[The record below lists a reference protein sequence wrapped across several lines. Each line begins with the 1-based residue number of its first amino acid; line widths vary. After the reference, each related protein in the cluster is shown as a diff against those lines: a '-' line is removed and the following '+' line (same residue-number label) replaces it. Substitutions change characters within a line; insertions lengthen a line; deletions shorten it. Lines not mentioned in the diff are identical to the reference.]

1 MSAGKYFLG
10 AAAIVGGVYYYDQ
23 NVERIL
29 PRKEHEQLAHQT
41 AKADKKAYEWN
52 NKLTQKIED
61 GKKEIEKKTNSVTSS
76 VKESD
81 TYQKLRENKEDY
93 RKSVKDAATPEDEK
107 SVFKRG
113 MQKYIDF
120 VNCLG
125 TNTVKTGETQIS
137 SAGALPEVKEKPIF
151 GNWFGKSDVDEAKDK
166 AEHEKNKLK
175 MSGVHGDL
183 KKTDQAKADAEHEK
197 NKLFNWGSDK
207 ADDAKAEAE
216 RKKNEWSSWGSKKAD
231 EAEQKKDEWVSWGS
245 KKADQAKADAE
256 HEKNKLF
263 NWGSDK
269 VDDAKAE
276 AERKKNEW
284 SSWGSKKAD
293 EVKADAE
300 KEKNSWFSWGN
311 KKADEAQDKKDE
323 LVSWG
328 SSKADEAKAK
338 AEKEKNSWLSWGNKK
353 ADEAQDKKD
362 DLASLA
368 NKKLD
373 EATKEFNKQY
383 DASVNE
389 LNKQYDNLGKVFS
402 STKDQANESF
412 KVQREKAVQQY
423 NEAYKKFQELSNDL
437 ANDPEKNKKLSKA
450 AEDFNNSLEHLK
462 SYGDDVYHDIKT
474 KLSELFK

>member
-166 AEHEKNKLK
+166 AEHEKNKL
-175 MSGVHGDL
+175 
-183 KKTDQAKADAEHEK
+183 
-197 NKLFNWGSDK
+197 FNWGSEK
-207 ADDAKAEAE
+207 ANEAE
-216 RKKNEWSSWGSKKAD
+216 KRKMSG
-231 EAEQKKDEWVSWGS
+231 
-245 KKADQAKADAE
+245 
-256 HEKNKLF
+256 
-263 NWGSDK
+263 
-269 VDDAKAE
+269 
-276 AERKKNEW
+276 
-284 SSWGSKKAD
+284 KAD

>member
-41 AKADKKAYEWN
+41 ANADKKAYEWN

-166 AEHEKNKLK
+166 AEHEKNKL
-175 MSGVHGDL
+175 
-183 KKTDQAKADAEHEK
+183 
-197 NKLFNWGSDK
+197 FNWGSEK
-207 ADDAKAEAE
+207 ANEAE
-216 RKKNEWSSWGSKKAD
+216 K
-231 EAEQKKDEWVSWGS
+231 KKDEWI
-245 KKADQAKADAE
+245 
-256 HEKNKLF
+256 
-263 NWGSDK
+263 
-269 VDDAKAE
+269 
-276 AERKKNEW
+276 
-284 SSWGSKKAD
+284 
-293 EVKADAE
+293 KADAE

>member
-166 AEHEKNKLK
+166 AEHEKNKLFNWGSEK
-175 MSGVHGDL
+175 ANEAEKKKDEWSAWGS

-207 ADDAKAEAE
+207 A
-216 RKKNEWSSWGSKKAD
+216 
-231 EAEQKKDEWVSWGS
+231 
-245 KKADQAKADAE
+245 
-256 HEKNKLF
+256 
-263 NWGSDK
+263 
-269 VDDAKAE
+269 DDAKAE